1 MIQTQEERDNFL
13 AHYGT
18 LRKSGRYPWGSG
30 ETQSKRNR
38 TFLDVVAQHRKDGM
52 SDAEIAKYYE
62 LNTTKLRALQ
72 SMASNDLKKDARV
85 TAEKLKSKGMGY
97 TAIAKQMGLPN
108 ESSVRSL
115 LDPLRKENQDILFTT
130 ADMLRRQVD
139 EKKFIDVG
147 AGVENKLGL
156 TKTRFDTAIEVLK
169 EEGYTVHPVQV
180 PQPANSQQKT
190 TVRVLCPPGTTY
202 RDAKANRDNIRQID
216 EFSEDGG
223 RSMLGLHPP
232 LNVDQK
238 RIKVVY
244 AEEGG
249 KDADGMIYVRP
260 GVPDVSLG
268 KTPYAQVRIAVD
280 GSHYLKGMAVYKDDL
295 PKGVDLEFHTN
306 KSNTGNK
313 LDAMKKMEKI
323 KDDQG
328 NDTEKID
335 MDNPFGSN
343 VRQMVVRGPDGK
355 ERVTSAMN
363 KVGLKEGSG
372 EEGAWDSWS
381 RNLSSQMLSKQSPK
395 LAEQQLAK
403 TRANAKAE
411 LDEIRSLTNP
421 VVRKELLMKFA
432 DGADSSAVHMEAALL
447 PRQSIHVI
455 LPVKTLKPNEVYAPN
470 YRPGEV
476 VALIRYPHAGPFE
489 IPELVVNNSHKPAIK
504 MIGERAQ
511 DAIGIHPHVA
521 ERLSGADFDGDFVVV
536 IPNNNKQIKT
546 SPALAGLKDFDAKT
560 EYRLPKDAPDSLRMT
575 KAGTGLHMGK
585 ISNLITDMNIKGA
598 SPDELVRAVKHS
610 MVVIDAEKHG
620 LDYKRSAEEH
630 SIRALVA
637 KYQIQPDGRVGGSAT
652 LISRATSEDRQVPDH
667 HLRRPK
673 DGGPIDPRTGKLVY
687 EKDAKSYVNG
697 AGQTVT
703 IYKKAPRLAITDDA
717 RTLISDK
724 NTKIENV
731 YAEHSN
737 NMKALANEARKEVAA
752 FKPPLQ
758 NPRAKAIYANE
769 VKSLNAKLSLARQ
782 NKPLERQ
789 AQIFAAAAV
798 SQKKAANPNLTKKQE
813 QKIQAQA
820 LNAARLRL
828 KAEKVRIQPTPQ
840 EWAAIQAGAISHS
853 QLSEIL
859 KNADLATIRELA
871 TPRTHL
877 AMSPSKAARA
887 RDMARSG
894 HTQADIADALG
905 VSVSSVK
912 EALNG

>member
-1 MIQTQEERDNFL
+1 MILTQEERDNFL

-30 ETQSKRNR
+30 SDQSKRNR

-52 SDAEIAKYYE
+52 TDVEIVKYYE
-62 LNTTKLRALQ
+62 LGSTTKLRALQ
-72 SMASNDLKKDARV
+72 SIASGQQKREARQ
-85 TAEKLKSKGMGY
+85 TAEKLKTKGMGY
-97 TAIAKQMGLPN
+97 TAIGKQMGIS

-115 LDPLRKENQDILFTT
+115 LDPLRKENQDIVLTT

-147 AGVENKLGL
+147 AGVENKLGI
-156 TKTRFDTAIEVLK
+156 TKTRLDTSIEALK
-169 EEGYTVHPVQV
+169 EEGYMVHPVQV
-180 PQPANSQQKT
+180 PQPANSSQKT

-232 LNVDQK
+232 LNVDSK
-238 RIKVVY
+238 RIRVVY
-244 AEEGG
+244 AEDGG

-313 LDAMKKMEKI
+313 LDAMKKMEKV
-323 KDDQG
+323 KDDNG
-328 NDTEKID
+328 KDTDKID

-395 LAEQQLAK
+395 LAEQQLGK
-403 TRANAKAE
+403 TRENAKAE
-411 LDEIRSLTNP
+411 LAAIKALTNP
-421 VVRKELLMKFA
+421 VVRRELLMKFA

-455 LPVKTLKPNEVYAPN
+455 LPVKSLKPNEVYAPN

-476 VALIRYPHAGPFE
+476 VALVRYPHGGPFE
-489 IPELVVNNSHKPAIK
+489 IPELVVNNNHPPAIK
-504 MIGERAQ
+504 MIGERAK
-511 DAIGIHPHVA
+511 DAIGIHPSVA

-546 SPALAGLKDFDAKT
+546 APALAGLKDFDAKT

-575 KAGTGLHMGK
+575 SSGTGLHMGMV
-585 ISNLITDMNIKGA
+585 SNLITDMTIKGA
-598 SPDELVRAVKHS
+598 SPEELTRAVKHS

-620 LDYKRSAEEH
+620 LDYKRSAREH
-630 SIRALVA
+630 SILAL
-637 KYQIQPDGRVGGSAT
+637 KQRYQQQPDGRFGAAT
-652 LISRATSEDRQVPDH
+652 LISRATSEDRHVPDH

-687 EKDAKSYVNG
+687 EKDPKHYING
-697 AGQTVT
+697 RGEKVT
-703 IYKKAPRLAITDDA
+703 IYKKAERLSLTDDA

-724 NTKIENV
+724 NTKIEHV
-731 YAEHSN
+731 YADHSN

-752 FKPPLQ
+752 FKPPRQ
-758 NPRAKAIYANE
+758 NESAKKAYAKE
-769 VKSLNAKLSLARQ
+769 VQSLNAKLSLARQ

-828 KAEKVRIQPTPQ
+828 KAEKVKIQPTPQ

-853 QLSEIL
+853 RLSEIL
-859 KNADLATIRELA
+859 KNADLASIRELA
-871 TPRTHL
+871 TPRTQVV
-877 AMSPSKAARA
+877 MSASKTARA